1 VVHAAEGQEPSAL
14 LHALR
19 SERGAGT
26 PREGLPE
33 CDAYTKDFQVHMC
46 GHLPALDTRLLPTER
61 AELHPV
67 ADVRWGSQRR
77 CSHAWACPQAQDASV

>member
-1 VVHAAEGQEPSAL
+1 MRYAASAEQERRAKVFQSAM
-14 LHALR
+14 
-19 SERGAGT
+19 
-26 PREGLPE
+26 
-33 CDAYTKDFQVHMC
+33 AYTKDFQVHMC